1 MYVAVRAFHGERRP
15 HAPGVTF
22 PLVALADN
30 ARGHLVLIIGARH
43 FNGARDVVQ
52 FFFINDAHR
61 HCISTNVDEY
71 TVPVFPC
78 QEPAILAVSEQGEN
92 I

>member
-1 MYVAVRAFHGERRP
+1 MHVTVRAFHSERRLYAL
-15 HAPGVTF
+15 HIIF

-30 ARGHLVLIIGARH
+30 ARGHLVLVCGARH
-43 FNGARDVVQ
+43 FNRARDVVQ
-52 FFFINDAHR
+52 LFIVNDAHR
-61 HCISTNVDEY
+61 HCISTNADEY
-71 TVPVFPC
+71 TVPVFPR